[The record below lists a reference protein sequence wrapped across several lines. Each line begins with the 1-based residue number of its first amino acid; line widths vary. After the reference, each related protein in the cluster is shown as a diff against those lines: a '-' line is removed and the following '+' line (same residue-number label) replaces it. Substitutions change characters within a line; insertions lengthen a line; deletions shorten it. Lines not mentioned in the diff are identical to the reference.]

1 MSMLLQAEDEGGKIT
16 TAEFENMFFLFA
28 VAGNETTRN
37 GIPGGMYCL
46 LEHPDEAFAY
56 FRREGVVRVVC
67 EEKHMG
73 SRAVLVACRDPDAAK
88 ARFGVAT
95 GEAGAVVTRTGRRF
109 FTDTKIET
117 ELLDRLHVALDKSG
131 FWDEHKTDW
140 AVLDC
145 ELMPWS
151 VKAQDL
157 IRDQYAAVGAAS
169 RAALADVM
177 PAMEAAA
184 ARGVDVGDLLPRTRD
199 RTHLVGRYVEAY
211 RRYCWPVRSLDDLK
225 LAPFHLLATESAV
238 HTDKNHDWH
247 MQALA
252 KVCAGDPKMLLATPY
267 RVVALDE
274 REAVNEA
281 VRWWEDLTARGGE
294 GMVVKPI
301 DFVVRGS
308 RGLVQPAVKCRGTE
322 YLRIIYGPDY
332 SVPENLDRLRSR
344 GLGVKR
350 SLALREFALGVEAL
364 ERFVRREPLRRVHE
378 CVFGV
383 LALESEPV
391 DPRL

>member
-1 MSMLLQAEDEGGKIT
+1 
-16 TAEFENMFFLFA
+16 
-28 VAGNETTRN
+28 
-37 GIPGGMYCL
+37 
-46 LEHPDEAFAY
+46 
-56 FRREGVVRVVC
+56 VC

-73 SRAVLVACRDPDAAK
+73 SRAVVVACRDPDAAK

-117 ELLDRLHVALDKSG
+117 ELLDRLRAALGMSG

-151 VKAQDL
+151 VKVQDL

-211 RRYCWPVRSLDDLK
+211 RRYCWPVRSLGRSQARTVPPARDRK
-225 LAPFHLLATESAV
+225 RGPHRQEPRLAYAGAGEGLRRGPEDAPRHAV
-238 HTDKNHDWH
+238 PGSG
-247 MQALA
+247 A
-252 KVCAGDPKMLLATPY
+252 
-267 RVVALDE
+267 R
-274 REAVNEA
+274 R
-281 VRWWEDLTARGGE
+281 ARGCE
-294 GMVVKPI
+294 
-301 DFVVRGS
+301 
-308 RGLVQPAVKCRGTE
+308 
-322 YLRIIYGPDY
+322 
-332 SVPENLDRLRSR
+332 
-344 GLGVKR
+344 
-350 SLALREFALGVEAL
+350 
-364 ERFVRREPLRRVHE
+364 
-378 CVFGV
+378 
-383 LALESEPV
+383 
-391 DPRL
+391 